1 MKLQLDSTLL
11 PPGQDDQKCQP
22 VSTVDF
28 PGHATVSGKAGK
40 VWGTPRHFGHL
51 MFISLASFYL
61 GHLPAAFWLMNPHGL
76 LVKLHAQQ
84 RQVRVAV

>member
-1 MKLQLDSTLL
+1 MRLQLDSTLL
-11 PPGQDDQKCQP
+11 LIGQEDQKCQP

-28 PGHATVSGKAGK
+28 SGHATVRGK
-40 VWGTPRHFGHL
+40 VGKVLGTPRHFGHI

-61 GHLPAAFWLMNPHGL
+61 GHLLTAFWLMNPHGL
-76 LVKLHAQQ
+76 LVKLQPQQ